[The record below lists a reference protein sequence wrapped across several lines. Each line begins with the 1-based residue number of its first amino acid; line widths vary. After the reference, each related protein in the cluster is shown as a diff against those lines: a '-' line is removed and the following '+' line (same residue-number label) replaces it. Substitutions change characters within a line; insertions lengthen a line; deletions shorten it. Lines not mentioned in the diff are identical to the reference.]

1 VTGYLRGMTGS
12 ASSEAVA
19 TDALVALSRTM
30 TAVVAR
36 TLEQVD
42 AVAVPQL
49 RALVVVA
56 TRGPMNLTVL
66 AAHLGV
72 NASNASRTCEKLV
85 AGGFL
90 ERSLP
95 PRDRRNVVL
104 RLTDRGERL
113 VATLVESRRT
123 ALGEAVA
130 RMSATDQ
137 EQLVRA
143 LEALAEAMA
152 AAHGSELVTDPD
164 GRLIPWLL

>member
-1 VTGYLRGMTGS
+1 MTGTPG
-12 ASSEAVA
+12 SEEAA
-19 TDALVALSRTM
+19 TDALLQLSRTM

-36 TLEQVD
+36 TLGEVD
-42 AVAVPQL
+42 APAVPQL

-72 NASNASRTCEKLV
+72 NASNASRTCDKLV
-85 AGGFL
+85 SGGYL

-113 VATLVESRRT
+113 VASLVESRR
-123 ALGEAVA
+123 AFLGEVVA
-130 RMSATDQ
+130 LMTPEDQ
-137 EQLVRA
+137 ELLVRA
-143 LEALAEAMA
+143 LGALDAAMA
-152 AAHGSELVTDPD
+152 AAHGDEVSSAPD